1 MRGMQIVS
9 ISVEEQRATLDLLKA
24 NRDIQEYVRQTLKKE
39 SV

>member
-1 MRGMQIVS
+1 MQIVS